1 MVRQIPRDPESIPL
15 TLKGYNITQSEV
27 LPDRLV
33 KFLKHKEKK
42 NILEVQTES
51 TFFFLLGCHVSQQTD
66 ILHFV
71 DLKGGRITPRC
82 VVPAKYN
89 D

>member
-15 TLKGYNITQSEV
+15 TLKGYNIIQSEV
-27 LPDRLV
+27 IPDRLV

-42 NILEVQTES
+42 KYFGS
-51 TFFFLLGCHVSQQTD
+51 TDRINFFLLLGCHVSQQTD
-66 ILHFV
+66 ILNFV